1 MYFGKYSLLNG
12 IIWGKFLKC
21 QLEKG
26 GKFERKR
33 KKVGRLIE
41 KTAKGYKRAKKAN
54 IKAKHVQVY
63 ILTYRGGGGGNT
75 FPGG

>member
-1 MYFGKYSLLNG
+1 MSTRKRG
-12 IIWGKFLKC
+12 
-21 QLEKG
+21 E
-26 GKFERKR
+26 FERKR

-63 ILTYRGGGGGNT
+63 ILTYRGRGGGVNIT